1 MVKVWVIEHCWIVF
15 YELDTLLYFLLWSS
29 VKYTS
34 QWSCIFV
41 FKHCQTV
48 NWFDGCCRYK
58 TCKLLCFLLT
68 GRRKEEPCQLPFPP
82 QPHDFVLPQPSLS
95 PHGTKWPAPL
105 PCLWAAEWI
114 SSAAVLS
121 TLWYPSGQPA
131 DNTIKDGQRLFGWGS
146 LDPPQE
152 RVWLPVLQQRHRA
165 TLFHYSGKDVSS
177 ETFQQVCCGESRPF
191 LSVLDALP
199 SRCPEHEWSQP
210 EPHGDQ
216 HVPYPLALDLTQ
228 TWAEKLRLCYRP
240 WFNVQ

>member
-131 DNTIKDGQRLFGWGS
+131 DNTIKGKCQNMSVWTRFLCSRLGSRGKLWSSCSAGLLLQR
-146 LDPPQE
+146 
-152 RVWLPVLQQRHRA
+152 
-165 TLFHYSGKDVSS
+165 T
-177 ETFQQVCCGESRPF
+177 
-191 LSVLDALP
+191 
-199 SRCPEHEWSQP
+199 
-210 EPHGDQ
+210 
-216 HVPYPLALDLTQ
+216 
-228 TWAEKLRLCYRP
+228 
-240 WFNVQ
+240 